1 MVEYSPTDRRSGRRA
16 DEVNDMLI
24 CDTHCD
30 TMYKLAVH
38 PTEPL
43 DVTPARLKAGGVSLQ
58 TMALYVGGD
67 PRPKAVRRLFDGMM
81 AQFECL
87 KAAGWVQAFD
97 PREAVDGEIKV
108 MLSIEGCEIF
118 GDSLDAIAEWRQR
131 GVRMAAITW
140 NYVNALGTPAK
151 INATDGLTPFGR
163 QAVRE
168 MARLGIAPDTSHLN
182 ERGFY
187 DILEMGIAP
196 VASHSCCRAICNHA
210 RNLTDAQLRELF
222 RAGGYVGLNFYPWFL
237 ADDGKC
243 TPDTL
248 ADHLLHMLDLG
259 GEGMIGFG
267 SDFDG
272 IEVKVPGLENPADL
286 PALFETLE
294 RRGIAGSTLEGIAGK
309 NLLSYYDRFDPQ

>member
-1 MVEYSPTDRRSGRRA
+1 
-16 DEVNDMLI
+16 MLI

-30 TMYKLAVH
+30 TLYKLAVH
-38 PTEPL
+38 PDEAL
-43 DVTPARLKAGGVSLQ
+43 DVTMERLKTGGVSLQ
-58 TMALYVGGD
+58 TLALYVGGD
-67 PRPKAVRRLFDGMM
+67 PRPEPVRRLFDEMLR
-81 AQFECL
+81 QFDRL
-87 KAAGWVQAFD
+87 QAAGWIRVDD
-97 PREAVDGEIKV
+97 PRDAVDGEVRV

-118 GDSLDAIAEWRQR
+118 GDSLDAIAEWRKR
-131 GVRMAAITW
+131 GVRMAAVTW

-196 VASHSCCRAICNHA
+196 VASHSCCRALCGHA
-210 RNLTDAQLRELF
+210 RNLTDDQLKELF
-222 RAGGYVGLNFYPWFL
+222 HAGGYVGLNFYPWFL
-237 ADDGKC
+237 SDDGKC
-243 TPDTL
+243 TLDTL
-248 ADHLLHMLDLG
+248 ADHLLHMLELG

-272 IEVKVPGLENPADL
+272 IEAKVPGLEHPGDL

-294 RRGIAGSTLEGIAGK
+294 RRGITGSVLEGIAGR
-309 NLLSYYDRFDPQ
+309 NLLKYFDRF

>member
-1 MVEYSPTDRRSGRRA
+1 
-16 DEVNDMLI
+16 MLI

-30 TMYKLAVH
+30 TLYKLAVH
-38 PTEPL
+38 PEEAL
-43 DVTPARLKAGGVSLQ
+43 DVTMGRLKAGGVSLQ
-58 TMALYVGGD
+58 TLALYVGAD
-67 PRPKAVRRLFDGMM
+67 PRPEPVRKLFREMLRQADRL
-81 AQFECL
+81 E
-87 KAAGWVQAFD
+87 AAGWKRVDD
-97 PREAVDGEIKV
+97 PRDAVDGEVRV

-118 GDSLDAIAEWRQR
+118 GDSLDAISEWRER

-151 INATDGLTPFGR
+151 TNATDGLTPFGR

-168 MARLGIAPDTSHLN
+168 MAKLGIAPDTSHLN

-196 VASHSCCRAICNHA
+196 VASHSCCRALCGHK
-210 RNLTDAQLRELF
+210 RNLTDNQLKKSF

-237 ADDGKC
+237 SDDGKC
-243 TPDTL
+243 TLDTL
-248 ADHLLHMLDLG
+248 ADHLVHMLELG

-272 IEVKVPGLENPADL
+272 IEEKVPGLEHPGDL

-294 RRGIAGSTLEGIAGK
+294 RRGITGETLEGIAGR
-309 NLLSYYDRFDPQ
+309 NLLRYYDRFDPR